1 MRITLF
7 IAYIKRLLCELQTKE
22 NLSWDEQ
29 LLKNA
34 VPSQID
40 YTSPTL
46 QMNVA
51 VALGRNN
58 PQQCGVV
65 YNRYVDAY
73 KE

>member
-1 MRITLF
+1 M
-7 IAYIKRLLCELQTKE
+7 CELQTRE
-22 NLSWDEQ
+22 NLSWDEE

-51 VALGRNN
+51 VALGKNN
-58 PQQCGVV
+58 PKQCGVV
-65 YNRYVDAY
+65 YNRYEVYIKQKNRMNIFPASS
-73 KE
+73 KN